1 MLDNEIAMETDD
13 VHNDGGGGSRR
24 VDVQPAVGA

>member
-13 VHNDGGGGSRR
+13 VDHDGGGGSRR
-24 VDVQPAVGA
+24 ADVPPAVGA